1 MLSWI
6 NKVLLFLSLIVSV
19 ATLSIFINWFT
30 YEKPMP
36 TESVEKENLLKTK
49 NQIKQGD
56 TFQIKKLVIN
66 LPSRPGRLR
75 FLETGIHF
83 VPFHNSDIKI
93 LEDHEFILRDTVIDI
108 AGKMSG
114 EQLNTVSGK
123 IILEE
128 KLVNQVNLIFKRS
141 IIKELYF
148 SAFIVQ

>member
-1 MLSWI
+1 MLNWI

-19 ATLSIFINWFT
+19 ATLSIFIYWYN

-49 NQIKQGD
+49 NQIKQTD
-56 TFQIKKLVIN
+56 TFEIKKLVIN
-66 LPSRPGRLR
+66 LASRPGRLK

-83 VPFHNSDIKI
+83 VPFNSSDIKI
-93 LEDHEFILRDTVIDI
+93 LEDHEFILRDTIIDI
-108 AGKMSG
+108 ARKIP
-114 EQLNTVSGK
+114 EDQLNTVSGK